1 MRRPSTVELML
12 SVTVLLWALNF
23 TVTRYALTHGW
34 EPLVYSA
41 LRFSAGALLFSSFTF
56 QTERSL
62 RIGGRRSLV
71 LILVAAGLGIWLN
84 QLAFAYAI
92 KLTTATTVALILG
105 ITPVF
110 AALGGFAVGLE
121 RMTLRFWMAALFSF
135 FGVALVAAGSGG
147 GVSLDLVG
155 NLLAVAT
162 AATWA
167 AYSVAVAPLLRR
179 YSAYRISAVVLLV
192 GCVPLLATALP
203 QFARQDYGAL
213 PALAVAAIVYGTLG
227 PLVLTNILWFK
238 SVAVV
243 GPARATLFANIQ
255 PFIAAVFAL
264 LILSERMTMVQ
275 VAGGFAIAAGILLAR
290 RRRESP
296 VPVGPE

>member
-1 MRRPSTVELML
+1 VELML
-12 SVTVLLWALNF
+12 LITVLLWALNF

-41 LRFSAGALLFSSFTF
+41 LRFSAGALLFTAFTYG
-56 QTERSL
+56 TERSL
-62 RIGGRRSLV
+62 RVGGRRDLV
-71 LILVAAGLGIWLN
+71 LAGAAALVGIWLN
-84 QLAFAYAI
+84 QLSFAYAI

-110 AALGGFAVGLE
+110 AALAGIAIGVE
-121 RMTLRFWMAALFSF
+121 RVAPRFWVAAVVSF
-135 FGVALVAAGSGG
+135 CGVALVAVGGGG
-147 GVSLDLVG
+147 GVSADLVG

-167 AYSVAVAPLLRR
+167 AYSVAIAPLMRR
-179 YSAYRISAVVLLV
+179 YSPYRISAIVLLA

-203 QFARQDYGAL
+203 QFADQDYSAL

-227 PLVLTNILWFK
+227 PLVLTNVLWFK
-238 SVAVV
+238 SVATV
-243 GPARATLFANIQ
+243 GPARATLFVNIQ
-255 PFIAAVFAL
+255 PFVAAVFAL

-275 VAGGFAIAAGILLAR
+275 VGGGFAIAAGILLAR
-290 RRRESP
+290 RRRAST
-296 VPVGPE
+296 VPEGPE